1 MSPLLIV
8 ILVGLFYI
16 LVIGGM
22 SLIRQEGLSVQ
33 FALESL
39 AIVGLAVLVGLASGT
54 TIDPIV
60 LFVLLYLVTMR
71 SRLLTDLANLFSG
84 RQGYAMA
91 ERLYRLGLG
100 LYPDRVGRYVV
111 LVNWGI
117 ARLHSGDAAGAVE
130 KLSDVL
136 RTAADTGGMAPKYE
150 AACRYNLG
158 VAQRRLGNETQATI
172 EFNKVVDTFPA
183 SIYGEAAERALDK
196 RRKGG
201 SPDAV
206 E

>member
-22 SLIRQEGLSVQ
+22 SLVRQEGLSLQ

-39 AIVGLAVLVGLASGT
+39 GIMGLAVLVGAAGGT

-71 SRLLTDLANLFSG
+71 SRLLTDLANLFSR
-84 RQGYAMA
+84 RQSYMIA
-91 ERLYRLGLG
+91 ERLYRLGLA
-100 LYPDRVGRYVV
+100 LFPDRVGRYVV

-117 ARLHSGDAAGAVE
+117 ARLHSGDAANAVAT
-130 KLSDVL
+130 LSDVL
-136 RTAADTGGMAPKYE
+136 RSTADTGGMAPKYE

-158 VAQRRLGNETQATI
+158 VAQRRLGNDTQATI
-172 EFNKVVDTFPA
+172 EFNKVVEMFPA
-183 SIYGEAAERALDK
+183 SIYGEAAERALDQ